1 MRAHFFIVAGLVVG
15 SGSSL
20 AQTPAAQDKPTVRRV
35 SQLANAADLR
45 EKLGLSNEYR
55 DFAKLKSVKIA
66 VLDFGFEGFDA
77 ARAQLPANATIVEN
91 YDPEW
96 VKKNNLG
103 DPEYK
108 KSFEPGNAH
117 GRMMAQAIWAVCG
130 SQADGPQFYLLNA
143 NGPTLFR
150 RAVKYAI
157 AQGVHIILFSGHFE
171 GGGNFDG
178 KGTINDAVS
187 EATKA
192 GIIWVNA
199 AGNHHG
205 RVYSGPV
212 NVGQDGYVRFGK
224 LKLTDALKFHNQL
237 DENSF
242 TITLVWNDY
251 KTVEDAGTE
260 KDLDLFLEDENG
272 KAIVKS
278 ALKQIGGTKR
288 TEMGESKN
296 PRERLIVPD
305 LGKGTYRIRI
315 KANTGNFTKD
325 DRLRVLLTPSRGD
338 PYPHP
343 DTNKMTN
350 PVQFLDASN
359 EEELFPPAD
368 HIRVLTVGDKSE
380 ESARGPTADRRVK
393 PDLLLP
399 ALPAKWTNGEIVSG
413 TSYSTAFFAGVVAT
427 LKAHRDDLTTDDIQ
441 RWIRDLK
448 EKAPKTETIRTVQ
461 NGRNVVMKV
470 PITRKPEP
478 ANWRTPTITELGS
491 VIRK

>member
-1 MRAHFFIVAGLVVG
+1 MRAGLV
-15 SGSSL
+15 L
-20 AQTPAAQDKPTVRRV
+20 AGFFFTAGLLAAQNALPPDPPKPRRV
-35 SQLANAADLR
+35 SQLANAAEVRD
-45 EKLGLSNEYR
+45 KLGLAAEYR
-55 DFAKLKSVKIA
+55 DYNRLKSIKIA

-77 ARAQLPANATIVEN
+77 ARAQLPPSAAIVEN

-96 VKKNNLG
+96 VRKHNLG

-117 GRMMAQAIWAVCG
+117 GRMMAQAVWAVCG
-130 SQADGPQFYLLNA
+130 SQADGPQFFLLNV

-157 AQGVHIILFSGHFE
+157 DKGVHIILFSGHFE

-212 NVGQDGYVRFGK
+212 TVGPDGYVRFGK

-242 TITLVWNDY
+242 TITLTWNDY
-251 KTVEDAGTE
+251 KTTEDAGTE
-260 KDLDLFLEDENG
+260 KDLDLFLEDTNG
-272 KAIVKS
+272 NPIVKS
-278 ALKQIGGTKR
+278 ALRQISGAKR
-288 TEMGESKN
+288 TEMGESRN

-305 LGKGTYRIRI
+305 LSKGTYHIRV
-315 KANTGNFTKD
+315 KANTANFTKD
-325 DRLRVLLTPSRGD
+325 DRLRVLLTPSRRD

-368 HIRVLTVGDKSE
+368 HIRVLTVGDQSE

-399 ALPAKWTNGEIVSG
+399 ALHAKWTNGEIVSG
-413 TSYSTAFFAGVVAT
+413 TSYSAAFFAGVVAT
-427 LKAHRDDLTTDDIQ
+427 LKAHRPELSVDDLQ
-441 RWIRDLK
+441 RWLRELK
-448 EKAPKTETIRTVQ
+448 ANAPKTQTVQTVQ
-461 NGRNVVMKV
+461 NGRRVVMKV
-470 PITRKPEP
+470 PVNTKPGP
-478 ANWRTPTITELGS
+478 AAWRTPTLAELAK
-491 VIRK
+491 VIRN

>member
-1 MRAHFFIVAGLVVG
+1 MRAQLLLFAGLSVS
-15 SGSSL
+15 SGSL
-20 AQTPAAQDKPTVRRV
+20 FAQSPPPGKPNFSRL
-35 SQLANAADLR
+35 SQLANAAEIR
-45 EKLGLSNEYR
+45 QKLGLDTEYR
-55 DFAKLKSVKIA
+55 DFTKLKSVKIA

-77 ARAQLPANATIVEN
+77 TRSQLPANAAIVEN

-96 VKKNNLG
+96 IKQNNLG

-117 GRMMAQAIWAVCG
+117 GRMMAQVIWAVCG

-157 AQGVHIILFSGHFE
+157 GQGVHIILFSGHFE

-178 KGTINDAVS
+178 RGTINDAVS

-212 NVGQDGYVRFGK
+212 TLGPDGYVRFGK

-260 KDLDLFLEDENG
+260 KDLDLFLEDANG
-272 KAIVKS
+272 TAIVKG
-278 ALKQIGGTKR
+278 ALKQIAGTKR
-288 TEMGESKN
+288 TEQGESRN
-296 PRERLIVPD
+296 PRERIFVPD
-305 LGKGTYRIRI
+305 LAKGTYHIRV
-315 KANTGNFTKD
+315 KANTANFTKD

-343 DTNKMTN
+343 DTNKLTN

-399 ALPAKWTNGEIVSG
+399 HLPAKWTNGEIVSG
-413 TSYSTAFFAGVVAT
+413 TSYSAAFFTGIVASM
-427 LKAHRDDLTTDDIQ
+427 KANRDDLTTDDIQ
-441 RWIRDLK
+441 RWLRELK
-448 EKAPKTETIRTVQ
+448 EKAPKTQSVQSVQ
-461 NGRNVVMKV
+461 NGRTVVMKV

-478 ANWRTPTITELGS
+478 ANWRTPTLAELGK
-491 VIRK
+491 VIKK